1 MIHMQSMYAEFA
13 YGSLKHVMC
22 KKRLWKLDLFTLK
35 KPERTGSYW
44 CLRSLMVGCRGG
56 GA

>member
-13 YGSLKHVMC
+13 NGSLKHVMC
-22 KKRLWKLDLFTLK
+22 KERLWKLDLFTLK

-44 CLRSLMVGCRGG
+44 CLR
-56 GA
+56 